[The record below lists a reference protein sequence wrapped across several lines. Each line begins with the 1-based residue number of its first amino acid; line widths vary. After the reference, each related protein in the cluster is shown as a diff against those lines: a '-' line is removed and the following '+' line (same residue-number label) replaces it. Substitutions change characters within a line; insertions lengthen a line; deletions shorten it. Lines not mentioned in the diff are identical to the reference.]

1 MSQTQT
7 IRNHGSATRVTC
19 RCHAARPG
27 DRAAGNVVWVYA
39 ITDDLD
45 PGQLL
50 GLTGVGGEPVHTV
63 TETGLSAVVGSV
75 DAAIFGE
82 TSLPGLLADPASI
95 EAVGRAHHDVV
106 ARIASGGSVVPLRL
120 ATIYRDDLTVRA
132 LLAERYAELTFL
144 LQSFQ
149 GTEEW
154 GVKVHMESWP
164 DSSGDDPCAP
174 SFSGPAFSGPAFS
187 GPAFSG
193 PAFSGPDGVPVR
205 QPRWQQAEACAD
217 KIDRALNGIA
227 IATRRHPAPYPQ
239 FDDIEGWLVLN
250 SVYLLD
256 TERAAE
262 FGGLVQRLTEE
273 HAGLRADVTGP
284 WPPYSFVDRHEV

>member
-1 MSQTQT
+1 MSQTQA
-7 IRNHGSATRVTC
+7 IRNHGMATRASC

-27 DRAAGNVVWVYA
+27 DRAAGQVVWVYA
-39 ITDDLD
+39 VTFDLD
-45 PGQLL
+45 PDRLL
-50 GLTGVGGEPVHTV
+50 GLAGVGGEPVRTV

-75 DAAIFGE
+75 DAAAFGE

-95 EAVGRAHHDVV
+95 ETVGRAHHDVV

-144 LQSFQ
+144 LQSFE

-154 GVKVHMESWP
+154 GVKVHMESRP
-164 DSSGDDPCAP
+164 GSSGDDPYAG
-174 SFSGPAFSGPAFS
+174 SS
-187 GPAFSG
+187 
-193 PAFSGPDGVPVR
+193 SGPDGLPVR

>member
-1 MSQTQT
+1 MSQTMSQTQA
-7 IRNHGSATRVTC
+7 IGNRGVATRASC

-27 DRAAGNVVWVYA
+27 DRAAGQVVWVYA
-39 ITDDLD
+39 ITCDLD

-50 GLTGVGGEPVHTV
+50 GLTGVGGEPVRTV

-75 DAAIFGE
+75 DAAAFGE

-95 EAVGRAHHDVV
+95 EMVGRAHHDVV

-144 LQSFQ
+144 LQSFE

-164 DSSGDDPCAP
+164 DSPGDDPYAV
-174 SFSGPAFSGPAFS
+174 SSSS
-187 GPAFSG
+187 
-193 PAFSGPDGVPVR
+193 SGPDGLPVR